1 MVLAVLGGSAKTPLL
16 RRLKGEPF
24 RDEEPS
30 THGLDVWAGQ
40 AEAHLQADGSAA
52 GPWAEW
58 KEFMH
63 HTAVKD
69 VFACALHLVTQRI
82 QSCSCPIWQATL
94 SWFAESLA
102 TTISSRQ
109 PDHMIL

>member
-52 GPWAEW
+52 GPWKEW
-58 KEFMH
+58 KESMH

-82 QSCSCPIWQATL
+82 QSCSCPMWQATL

-102 TTISSRQ
+102 TTIPSRQ